1 MNLDRVT
8 AELAYDLVQREVW
21 TVAEFQAW
29 HIFKLKEADLL
40 QSTSEYV
47 PDFRQLREG
56 NQLKVYLSDVVPD
69 SSMVVY
75 FNHRLYD
82 SFDVRFEVYHFEE
95 VNDYY
100 TPHKHLPG
108 FNVQYKTKENLD
120 KAWTRI
126 VKMAKTAVA
135 YNLDEKNSE
144 DLQYLARILCPA
156 VHV

>member
-1 MNLDRVT
+1 MHLDRVT

-47 PDFRQLREG
+47 PDFSQLREG
-56 NQLKVYLSDVVPD
+56 NQLKVYLDDVVPG

-82 SFDVRFEVYHFEE
+82 SFDVRFEV
-95 VNDYY
+95 NDYSA
-100 TPHKHLPG
+100 PDRHLSGLNLQP
-108 FNVQYKTKENLD
+108 KTKENLD
-120 KAWTRI
+120 KAWARI
-126 VKMAKTAVA
+126 IKMAKIAVA
-135 YNLDEKNSE
+135 YDLDEKNSE
-144 DLQYLARILCPA
+144 DLLYLANTLCP
-156 VHV
+156 V

>member
-8 AELAYDLVQREVW
+8 AELAYELVHTGAW

-29 HIFKLKEADLL
+29 HIFKLKEVDLL

-47 PDFRQLREG
+47 PDFSQLREG
-56 NQLKVYLSDVVPD
+56 NQLKVYLSDVVSG

-82 SFDVRFEVYHFEE
+82 SFDVRFEIYHFE
-95 VNDYY
+95 VNDYC
-100 TPHKHLPG
+100 TPHNHLPG

-120 KAWTRI
+120 KAWARI
-126 VKMAKTAVA
+126 IKMAKTAIA
-135 YNLDEKNSE
+135 YDLDEKNSE

>member
-8 AELAYDLVQREVW
+8 AELAYDLVQSEVW

-47 PDFRQLREG
+47 PDFSQLREG
-56 NQLKVYLSDVVPD
+56 NRLKVYLSDVIPD
-69 SSMVVY
+69 SEMVVY
-75 FNHRLYD
+75 FSHRLYD
-82 SFDVRFEVYHFEE
+82 SFDVRFEV
-95 VNDYY
+95 NDHSA
-100 TPHKHLPG
+100 PDRHLSG

-126 VKMAKTAVA
+126 VKMAKTAIA
-135 YNLDEKNSE
+135 YDLDEKNSE